1 MSFLPNPNIPRHEE
15 RELWRLPEGWKFQEK
30 WRFSRVPGFE
40 CDLKTD
46 SGKLVGT
53 VTYYQEQLSNSEQ
66 YGLENSLVWKARID
80 VKSKYGNQGIGTWIL
95 VQGDMIAKSR
105 NSAIPRFMTDLNN
118 NTFLNYKYYCSI
130 HGRVIF
136 DNDKEFVF
144 WP

>member
-1 MSFLPNPNIPRHEE
+1 MSFLSQPDILRHED
-15 RELWRLPEGWKFQEK
+15 RGLWQLPEGWKFQEK

-53 VTYYQEQLSNSEQ
+53 VTYYQERLSNPKQ
-66 YGLENSLVWKARID
+66 YGLESPLVWKARVD

-95 VQGDMIAKSR
+95 IQGEMIAKSR
-105 NSAIPRFMTDLNN
+105 NSEIPRFMTDLNN
-118 NTFLNYKYYCSI
+118 NTFLNYKYYYST
-130 HGRVIF
+130 HGHVIY
-136 DNDKEFVF
+136 DVEKEFVF